1 MSNKK
6 LRNQKLMV
14 NSPIAAIVMATSN
27 IPPLKLPPVVYE
39 TDHTVKVITGN
50 GDISA
55 KLVSQNTTFILQDV
69 QAILI
74 GKDKHTKFIV
84 KPTKSESDRHYFGS
98 EYTLVKE

>member
-14 NSPIAAIVMATSN
+14 NSPIAAIVMATSK
-27 IPPLKLPPVVYE
+27 IPPVQYE
-39 TDHTVKVITGN
+39 TNHNVKVITGN
-50 GDISA
+50 GSISA
-55 KLVSQNTTFILQDV
+55 KLVSPNTTFILQNV

-84 KPTKSESDRHYFGS
+84 KPTKSESDRQYFGP
-98 EYTLVKE
+98 EYTLVKI